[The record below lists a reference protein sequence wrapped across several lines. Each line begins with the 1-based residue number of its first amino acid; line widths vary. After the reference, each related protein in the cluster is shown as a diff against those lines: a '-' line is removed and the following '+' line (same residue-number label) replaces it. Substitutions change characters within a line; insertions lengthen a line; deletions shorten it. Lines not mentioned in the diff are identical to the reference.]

1 MPTLSYGPGPDQ
13 VGDLYLP
20 DRDAAPLVCLLHGGF
35 WRMPYGRDQ
44 CDAVA
49 SDLCARG
56 LAVWNLEY
64 HRMAEGESGW
74 RGTFADIETFL
85 DFLPSLT
92 RSHPAIDLTRVA
104 FVGHSAGGHL
114 AFWAAARLG
123 RAALPSPTATA
134 IGLAPLLDLVAAHA
148 AGLGR
153 GAVEQFLGGSPTEVA
168 ERYQQASPD
177 ALLPLGVRQCVIH
190 GDADA
195 AVPIAQSRDYVEAA
209 RRAGD
214 DASLIELP
222 GVGHM
227 EFLDPASAAHEA
239 LCRCLIAAIAP
250 ALPPYEHH

>member
-20 DRDAAPLVCLLHGGF
+20 DRGAAPLVCLLHGGF

-44 CDAVA
+44 FDAVA
-49 SDLCARG
+49 SDLRG
-56 LAVWNLEY
+56 RGFAVWNLEY

-74 RGTFADIETFL
+74 PGTFADLDAFL
-85 DFLPSLT
+85 GFLPSLE

-123 RAALPSPTATA
+123 RAARPSLTAIA
-134 IGLAPLLDLVAAHA
+134 IGLAPLLDLVAAHHV
-148 AGLGR
+148 GLGR
-153 GAVEQFLGGSPTEVA
+153 GAVEQFLGGSPAEVPD
-168 ERYQQASPD
+168 RYEQASPR
-177 ALLPLGVRQCVIH
+177 ALLPLRARQIVIH

-195 AVPIAQSRDYVEAA
+195 AVPIGQSQDYVEAA

-214 DASLIELP
+214 DASLIALP
-222 GVGHM
+222 GLGHM
-227 EFLDPASAAHEA
+227 EFLDPHSPAHEA

-250 ALPPYEHH
+250 APPPYEHH